1 MAWGEASRVASRIEL
16 YQASRCISAF
26 LPGRLAMGATETLW
40 REEASPPRKPRVWA
54 LKKWLCWADT
64 LAPSLLLMR
73 RLVWSAAAS
82 HSSARRAAS
91 SLVMGQGGNRARSRW
106 LAGGAVSAS
115 SGRAGIRAS
124 GGEGGDGVGGLHGLL
139 YGPGGKVRGAGL
151 AAPVGHVDRHAQR
164 FVAVALDVFQFT
176 FAHADRQAATLGG
189 FGCGIG
195 GAELFGMG
203 QGAVYQLFKKWAAV
217 TEAAVGAMLGAMRWR
232 SGRRA
237 GGVVGGWVHGGRYD
251 TCRCAAPFL
260 RPFPCAPGV
269 RFLRVFLRAVP
280 PFSLPPS
287 DVTQTPKRLFRQG
300 PVRCRRQRAGR
311 SVQGRT
317 QRPARRQPHRSE
329 ARKRWPASAG
339 QGVAGPAR
347 RFVRCVGFG

>member
-26 LPGRLAMGATETLW
+26 LPGRLAMGATENRW
-40 REEASPPRKPRVWA
+40 REEAYPPRKPRVWA

-91 SLVMGQGGNRARSRW
+91 SLVMGQGWNRARSRW
-106 LAGGAVSAS
+106 LAGGAISAS
-115 SGRAGIRAS
+115 SGRPGLRAS
-124 GGEGGDGVGGLHGLL
+124 AGERGVMGLVGQGGYRVFGGEAGDVEGGLHGLL

-176 FAHADRQAATLGG
+176 FAHADRQAATRGG

-237 GGVVGGWVHGGRYD
+237 GGVVHGGRYD

-260 RPFPCAPGV
+260 RPFPCVPGV

-317 QRPARRQPHRSE
+317 QRPARRQPHRS
-329 ARKRWPASAG
+329 
-339 QGVAGPAR
+339 
-347 RFVRCVGFG
+347 